1 MNSTN
6 NYNNV
11 VDPNCSF
18 EAVLQVASQDDSNN
32 GGLDGDNAPDTEE
45 TPTNGKNIEFSQA
58 VDVANRTY
66 DGARPGPDF

>member
-32 GGLDGDNAPDTEE
+32 VGLDGDNAPDTEE
-45 TPTNGKNIEFSQA
+45 TPTNGKNIEFS
-58 VDVANRTY
+58 
-66 DGARPGPDF
+66 